1 MLTGTPKLR
10 MVSQGKGWDI
20 NAQTHT
26 VMQKSDSK
34 GMSAYPAQTHTYP
47 HAADV
52 GTSLG
57 DVIKS
62 KPCVYN
68 PI

>member
-47 HAADV
+47 HAAV
-52 GTSLG
+52 
-57 DVIKS
+57 
-62 KPCVYN
+62 
-68 PI
+68 